1 MSVTSKNQLY
11 DLLGRLRVQL
21 SELPD
26 APGAG
31 LVSASASATAPE
43 PSAAPAAA
51 ADRAAIDI
59 EETSK

>member
-31 LVSASASATAPE
+31 LVSASASATAHT
-43 PSAAPAAA
+43 AVADAT
-51 ADRAAIDI
+51 ADRAATDI